1 MAMGPE
7 TNEERIKWDLDL
19 AFSTRPSPPPNFL
32 LDKD

>member
-7 TNEERIKWDLDL
+7 TNEKRIKQNLDL
-19 AFSTRPSPPPNFL
+19 AFSTLPRNFL